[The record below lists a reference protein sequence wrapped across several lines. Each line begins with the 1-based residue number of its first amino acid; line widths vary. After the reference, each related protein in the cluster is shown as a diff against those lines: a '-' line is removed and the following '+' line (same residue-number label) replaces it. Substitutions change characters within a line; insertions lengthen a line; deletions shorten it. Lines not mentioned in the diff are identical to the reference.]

1 MRALVYTA
9 PEQVEM
15 RDYADP
21 VRSNDDDVI
30 VRVDAVGICGS
41 DMHAYLGH
49 DARRVPPM
57 VLGHE
62 VAGTVIEGPG
72 VGRRA
77 ILNPLVTCGR
87 CEFCMQGR
95 TNLCSD
101 RDMIGMNLPGGFA
114 EQLAIPERCLVTIPD
129 GLDAHYAAMTEPAA
143 TSLHALHLASR
154 ALTRTIAESNT
165 LVIGGGSVG
174 LFAALFA
181 MDQGAK
187 NVQLAETNS
196 LRRETASRA
205 GVASTVDPVA
215 QPLPENAFDLV
226 IDAVGGAVT
235 RDAAVAA
242 VKPGGVVMHIGLM
255 DNKPGL
261 DVRKITLSEIT
272 FIGTYTYST
281 LDLEAT
287 VHKLA
292 SGALGDLSWV
302 ESRALDDGP
311 AAFDDLLNGRSAA
324 PKIVLLPKPS
334 N

>member
-9 PEQVEM
+9 PKQVEM
-15 RDYADP
+15 RDYQEPA
-21 VRSNDDDVI
+21 RTRDDQVI

-41 DMHAYLGH
+41 DMHAFLGH

-62 VAGTVIEGPG
+62 VAGTVIEGG
-72 VGRRA
+72 EEGRRV
-77 ILNPLVTCGR
+77 ILNPLVYCGR

-114 EQLAIPERCLVTIPD
+114 EKLAIAERCLVTIPP
-129 GLDAHYAAMTEPAA
+129 GLDARFAAMTEPAA
-143 TSLHALHLASR
+143 TSFHALHLASR
-154 ALTRTIAESNT
+154 AMMRPIAESRT

-181 MDQGAK
+181 LDQGAK
-187 NVQLAETNS
+187 SVTLAETNS
-196 LRRETASRA
+196 LRRETAMRA
-205 GVASTVDPVA
+205 GVVQVLDPVA
-215 QPLPENAFDLV
+215 EKISENDYELV
-226 IDAVGGAVT
+226 VDAVGGAVT

-255 DNKPGL
+255 DNSPGM

-287 VHKLA
+287 VNKLA

-302 ESRALDDGP
+302 ETRSLDEGP
-311 AAFDDLLNGRSAA
+311 QAFDDLLNGRSAA
-324 PKIVLLPKPS
+324 PKIVLMPQQ
-334 N
+334 

>member
-1 MRALVYTA
+1 MKALVYTA
-9 PEQVEM
+9 PNTVEI
-15 RDYADP
+15 RQHDNP
-21 VRSNDDDVI
+21 VRRQEDDV
-30 VRVDAVGICGS
+30 VVQVDAVGICGS

-57 VLGHE
+57 ILGHE

-87 CEFCMQGR
+87 CEFCLQGR

-114 EQLAIPERCLVTIPD
+114 EALAIPERCLVTIPD
-129 GLDAHYAAMTEPAA
+129 GLDARYAAMTEPAA
-143 TSLHALHLASR
+143 TSLHAMHLASR
-154 ALTRTIAESNT
+154 ALTRTVAESRI

-181 MDQGAK
+181 RDQGAAS
-187 NVQLAETNS
+187 VCLAETNH
-196 LRRETASRA
+196 LRRETAQNA
-205 GVASTVDPVA
+205 GINEVVDPSKEKLA
-215 QPLPENAFDLV
+215 DSEFDLV
-226 IDAVGGAVT
+226 VDAVGGAVT

-261 DVRKITLSEIT
+261 DVRKITLAEIT

-287 VHKLA
+287 VNKLA

-302 ESRALDDGP
+302 ETRSLDEGP
-311 AAFDDLLNGRSAA
+311 AAFDDLLHGRSAA
-324 PKIVLLPKPS
+324 PKIVLIPKQ
-334 N
+334 

>member
-1 MRALVYTA
+1 MKALVYTG
-9 PEQVEM
+9 PKSVEIQE
-15 RDYADP
+15 YTDP
-21 VRSNDDDVI
+21 VRRTDDDVI
-30 VRVDAVGICGS
+30 LRVDAVGICGS
-41 DMHAYLGH
+41 DMHAFLGH

-62 VAGTVIEGPG
+62 VAGTVIEGPDE
-72 VGRRA
+72 GRRA

-87 CEFCMQGR
+87 CEFCLQGR

-114 EQLAIPERCLVTIPD
+114 EQVAIKERCLVTIPE

-143 TSLHALHLASR
+143 TSLHALHLAGR
-154 ALTRTIAESNT
+154 AMTRPIAESRT

-181 MDQGAK
+181 LDQGARD
-187 NVQLAETNS
+187 VTLAETND
-196 LRRETASRA
+196 LRRATATRA
-205 GVASTVDPVA
+205 GITNVVNPITDAPDADS
-215 QPLPENAFDLV
+215 FDLV
-226 IDAVGGAVT
+226 VDAVGGAVT
-235 RDAAVAA
+235 RDAAVKA

-255 DNKPGL
+255 DNEPGL
-261 DVRKITLSEIT
+261 DIRKITLAEIT

-281 LDLEAT
+281 LDLQAT
-287 VHKLA
+287 VAKLA

-302 ESRALDDGP
+302 ETRHLDDGA

-324 PKIVLLPKPS
+324 PKIVLLPGE
-334 N
+334 

>member
-1 MRALVYTA
+1 MKALVYTA
-9 PEQVEM
+9 PNTVEI
-15 RDYADP
+15 RQHDDP
-21 VRSNDDDVI
+21 VRRQDDDVI

-57 VLGHE
+57 ILGHE

-72 VGRRA
+72 VGRRV
-77 ILNPLVTCGR
+77 ILNPLITCGR
-87 CEFCMQGR
+87 CEFCQQGR

-114 EQLAIPERCLVTIPD
+114 QALAIPERCLVTIPD
-129 GLDAHYAAMTEPAA
+129 GLEARFAAMTEPAA
-143 TSLHALHLASR
+143 TSLHAMHLASR
-154 ALTRTIAESNT
+154 ALTRTIAESRI

-181 MDQGAK
+181 RDQGAAS
-187 NVQLAETNS
+187 VSLAETNQ
-196 LRRETASRA
+196 LRRETASNA
-205 GVASTVDPVA
+205 GINDVIDPVA
-215 QPLPENAFDLV
+215 QSIADNEFDLV
-226 IDAVGGAVT
+226 VDAVGGAVT

-261 DVRKITLSEIT
+261 DVRKITLAEIT

-287 VHKLA
+287 VNKLA
-292 SGALGDLSWV
+292 SGALGDLKWV
-302 ESRALDDGP
+302 ETRNLDEGP
-311 AAFDDLLNGRSAA
+311 IAFDDLLNGRSAA
-324 PKIVLLPKPS
+324 PKIVLVPDH
-334 N
+334 

>member
-1 MRALVYTA
+1 MKALVYTA
-9 PEQVEM
+9 PEEVQI

-21 VRSNDDDVI
+21 VRGRDDEVI

-62 VAGTVIEGPG
+62 VAGTVVEGPG
-72 VGRRA
+72 EGRRV

-87 CEFCMQGR
+87 CEYCMQGR

-114 EQLAIPERCLVTIPD
+114 ERLAIAERCLVTIPN
-129 GLDAHYAAMTEPAA
+129 GLHAHYAAMTEPAA

-154 ALTRTIAESNT
+154 AMTRTIAESNT

-181 MDQGAK
+181 LDQGSK
-187 NVQLAETNS
+187 SVHLAETNE
-196 LRRETASRA
+196 LRRETAQRA
-205 GVASTVDPVA
+205 GVLSTIDPLNESV
-215 QPLPENAFDLV
+215 PENAFDLV

-235 RDAAVAA
+235 RDTAVAA

-261 DVRKITLSEIT
+261 DIRKITLSEIT
-272 FIGTYTYST
+272 LIGTYTYST

-287 VHKLA
+287 VNKLA

-302 ESRALDDGP
+302 ESRALDEGP
-311 AAFDDLLNGRSAA
+311 QAFDDLLNGRSAA
-324 PKIVLLPKPS
+324 PKIVLLPNP
-334 N
+334 